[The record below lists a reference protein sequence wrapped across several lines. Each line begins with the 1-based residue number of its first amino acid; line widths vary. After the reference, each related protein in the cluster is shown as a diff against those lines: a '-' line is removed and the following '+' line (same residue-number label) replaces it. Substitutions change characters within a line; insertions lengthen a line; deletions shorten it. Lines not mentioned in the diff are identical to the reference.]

1 MWEKY
6 WKGNKSP
13 RLRPTGLFV
22 GGWGVEPRRM
32 PHVGNNL
39 FCERNQEIF
48 IYDYVISLVSLI
60 ITLHLMC
67 GRDVTCYSAVVGLDV
82 LLEWRRRRELVAEQ
96 LVSSA
101 AHETQVDGR
110 VVSEGGRR

>member
-1 MWEKY
+1 
-6 WKGNKSP
+6 
-13 RLRPTGLFV
+13 
-22 GGWGVEPRRM
+22 
-32 PHVGNNL
+32 
-39 FCERNQEIF
+39 
-48 IYDYVISLVSLI
+48 
-60 ITLHLMC
+60 MC

-82 LLEWRRRRELVAEQ
+82 LLERRRRRELVAEQ